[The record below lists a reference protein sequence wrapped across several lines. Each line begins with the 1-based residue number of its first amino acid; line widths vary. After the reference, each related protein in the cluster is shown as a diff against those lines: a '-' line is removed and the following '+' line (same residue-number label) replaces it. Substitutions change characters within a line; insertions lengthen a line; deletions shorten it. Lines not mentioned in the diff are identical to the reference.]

1 MRRITLFIS
10 CCILLSTPLY
20 ARLTGSWNSPA
31 TGTAISYTITE
42 SPMPAKDAT
51 GAYLTVVYLENLSIK
66 KLGQNSLTDDVNWL
80 LSQGYRVIELNYAS
94 HPDATAL
101 QLNTD
106 IIAINDAL
114 FAGNFCGSTTCS
126 KYRSYVLFEGYRIA
140 RDIPYFKD
148 NPLTYN
154 YPAAYTVGD
163 SLRMDLIYPANTSET
178 TPVILSFSYSNSSYG
193 SANMNQRLNLGN
205 TLAVFDDSVLE
216 GAPAHGIAWA
226 IADHP
231 KYCPWGNGKPTGGA
245 NDTYKSY
252 QVNPDAAQKVK
263 SAIRTLRHLG
273 TNYGLSG
280 KIGIYG
286 FSRGSDAGSM
296 AIGDRSVAEFENAGF
311 HQGVDD
317 AVQAAALGSGVFD
330 FTKIYLTPGDGDG
343 NLETRCP
350 WAWGPLASNF
360 STWEKQGSAYLAQ
373 TAATAPVL
381 FFYNTDDAIYYKEQ
395 IGFFK
400 HKLDSLGVPTSTLI
414 DYGTGHSVPK
424 TSSSLKSTYDFFN
437 HYLNPPDVS
446 RQVTTQLPSTTS
458 KLQISATS
466 SDRSITIQFGLEQAE
481 TVTILVFDTSGKEL
495 YRVSRWY
502 PNTGIH
508 LSELPV
514 APSKNGNLIQLVTN
528 HYRETLK
535 IRP

>member
-1 MRRITLFIS
+1 MLPAQ
-10 CCILLSTPLY
+10 LSGT
-20 ARLTGSWNSPA
+20 WNSPA
-31 TGTAISYTITE
+31 TGSGINYTISE
-42 SPMPAKDAT
+42 SPAPAKDAT
-51 GAYLTVVYLENLSIK
+51 GAYLTVVYLENLALK
-66 KLGQNSLTDDVNWL
+66 KLGQNTLADDVNWL
-80 LSQGYRVIELNYAS
+80 LGKGYRVIELDYAK
-94 HPDATAL
+94 HPDASAL
-101 QLNTD
+101 RLNAD

-114 FAGNFCGSTTCS
+114 FAGNFCGSTNCS

-163 SLRMDLIYPANTSET
+163 SLRMDIIYPANAAET

-205 TLAVFDDSVLE
+205 TLAGFDDSVLE
-216 GAPAHGIAWA
+216 GAPAHGMAWA

-231 KYCPWGNGKPTGGA
+231 KYCPWGNGKPAGGA

-263 SAIRTLRHLG
+263 SAVRTLRKLG
-273 TNYGLSG
+273 AELGLSD

-296 AIGDRSVAEFENAGF
+296 AVGDRTVAEFENAGF
-311 HQGVDD
+311 HQEIDD

-330 FTKIYLTPGDGDG
+330 FTKIYKTTGDGDN

-350 WAWGPLASNF
+350 WAWGALETNY

-381 FFYNTDDAIYYKEQ
+381 FFYNTDDAHYYKEQ

-400 HKLDSLGVPTSTLI
+400 SKLDSLGVATSTLV
-414 DYGTGHSVPK
+414 DYGNGHSIPK
-424 TSSSLKSTYDFFN
+424 TAAALSSMYAFYRS
-437 HYLNPPDVS
+437 YLNPPSLDTIDITAIHANPTIPPAFDL
-446 RQVTTQLPSTTS
+446 QFSTIDRY
-458 KLQISATS
+458 ISIRFTPA
-466 SDRSITIQFGLEQAE
+466 G
-481 TVTILVFDTSGKEL
+481 
-495 YRVSRWY
+495 
-502 PNTGIH
+502 
-508 LSELPV
+508 
-514 APSKNGNLIQLVTN
+514 TN
-528 HYRETLK
+528 HEPARLRMLDVAGRQLQVISFNPGRGTVHHRLPDDTFIIELSQGRNRIVRK
-535 IRP
+535 LPPIVL